1 MDSTTF
7 CSALLFWSAVHFVG
21 DFGLQSAW
29 MAMKKCPKNYDPTV
43 DCAGPWEVLLYHCM
57 TYTSAFVVMAKL
69 SGADA
74 NLCVFA
80 VIFLAH
86 FLVDALKARDI
97 LVKTI
102 WLDQTLHLL
111 TLLPLI
117 LLGWL

>member
-1 MDSTTF
+1 MDMH
-7 CSALLFWSAVHFVG
+7 ALLFALLLWGAVHFVG

-29 MAMKKCPKNYDPTV
+29 MAMKKCPKHYDPAV
-43 DCAGPWEVLLYHCM
+43 DCAGPWEVLLYHCV
-57 TYTSAFVVMAKL
+57 TYTAAFVVTAKL
-69 SGADA
+69 SGTDA
-74 NLCVFA
+74 NLWAFPA
-80 VIFLAH
+80 IFLAH

-111 TLLPLI
+111 TLVPLI